1 MNKYG
6 FLLISSTYL
15 YLNKDYNNSIMNQE
29 DTFKTAKKAICILD
43 SKTENNHVKAIVEF
57 GQIKSNCPVHIKG
70 QFSGLNKNWKHGFHI
85 HQWGNLSNGCI
96 SAGPH
101 FNPENKTHG
110 GPNSEIRHVGDLGN
124 VVSDEN
130 GNANYELVD
139 EKLTLF
145 GINSIIGRSLVLH
158 QNEDDLGLGNS
169 PDSKTTGNS
178 GARIACGVI
187 GLTEF
192 TKNDLNN
199 YLF

>member
-6 FLLISSTYL
+6 FLIFASSYFYISKDNMSST
-15 YLNKDYNNSIMNQE
+15 LNQD
-29 DTFKTAKKAICILD
+29 DVLKTAKKAICILD
-43 SKTENNHVKAIVEF
+43 SKSDERHIKAIVEF
-57 GQIKSNCPVHIKG
+57 GQIKANCPVHIRGK
-70 QFSGLNKNWKHGFHI
+70 FSGLNKNWKHGFHI

-96 SAGPH
+96 TAGPH

-110 GPNSEIRHVGDLGN
+110 GPFSEIRHIGDLGN

-130 GNANYELVD
+130 GNALYELVD

-158 QNEDDLGLGNS
+158 HDEDDLGLGNS

-178 GARIACGVI
+178 GSRIACGVI